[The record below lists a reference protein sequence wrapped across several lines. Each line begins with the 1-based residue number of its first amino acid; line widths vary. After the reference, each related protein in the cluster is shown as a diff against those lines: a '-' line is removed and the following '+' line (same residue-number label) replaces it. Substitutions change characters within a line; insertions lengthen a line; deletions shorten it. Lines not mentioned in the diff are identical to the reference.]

1 MLKQFKS
8 IEKVKKLSAS
18 PVFSEFFLLKN
29 QYFIFKNKVLLP
41 MNIKEC

>member
-8 IEKVKKLSAS
+8 IENVKKLSAS

-29 QYFIFKNKVLLP
+29 EYLVFKNKLL
-41 MNIKEC
+41 